1 MEEHMFDSRR
11 RLLILVFLLAL
22 ATPGFAEDKCSVK
35 AVIAGK
41 AVTMKYCA
49 VALYDSENSVTLDFS
64 DSPFASKE
72 IEAFHESSEMPDKN
86 TEGKPRTMLHFA
98 FCPGAGKPVMN
109 SAGVKLVEI
118 AVNVASSPLLGFQ
131 SVFELPKDKDV
142 VKIEKLSGDLKLGG
156 KIAGRI
162 TGGRTSDGQRYSWEA
177 DFDMKLPAK
186 SAMGG
191 QGCSN

>member
-1 MEEHMFDSRR
+1 MFDSRR
-11 RLLILVFLLAL
+11 GLLILVFLLAL

-49 VALYDSENSVTLDFS
+49 VSLYESENSVTLAFS
-64 DSPFASKE
+64 DSSFASKE
-72 IEAFHESSEMPDKN
+72 IEAFQESSEMPDKDAA
-86 TEGKPRTMLHFA
+86 GKPRTMLHFA

-109 SAGVKLVEI
+109 PAGVKLVEI
-118 AVNVASSPLLGFQ
+118 AVNVASSPFLGFQ

-162 TGGRTSDGQRYSWEA
+162 TGGRTSDGQKYSWEA
-177 DFDMKLPAK
+177 DFDLKLPAK
-186 SAMGG
+186 SSMGG
-191 QGCSN
+191 QGCN